1 MNKKYRILLPIIPA
15 LLALLLILVEPFY
28 GLDTMVSDKLYSQ
41 MKGVDNRIKIIAIDE
56 ATLAEFGPFS
66 SWIREK
72 SADLINTLYTNEE
85 NSPAVLAFDVMF
97 IGESDNQVDT
107 ILAEAANNASN
118 IVVASNLV
126 YQGKTKYKSNG
137 MPYYDS
143 WNIAYEEEPYEALLN
158 NAKKG
163 FTNVS
168 ISKDGFVRSTQ
179 LFTDNKDE
187 LLFSFPSQIYNE
199 YQVANGGGNTV
210 EKEIANPFIQF
221 FYGGKPGEVI
231 RYSLKDVL
239 DDKVPS
245 SEFADSIILVGAYAP
260 GMQDSYH
267 SAAKRGS
274 DMYGVEINA
283 NIVNALLHDKTAR
296 PVTPIIIAVLCALII
311 GIYTYA
317 AREMKMYPALIVG
330 LWIVIA
336 YIGLGRVLAT
346 HGYIISVIYFP
357 ITCVLVMAWI
367 VVEKY
372 VLETIKKKRVLDVFK
387 KYMAPQVIDSLAKDE
402 LFQIQLSGENRHVAV
417 LFVDIRGFTTMS
429 EDLAPEEVVKILNEY
444 LSLTTSCIFEHNGM
458 LDKFIGD
465 ATMAVFNAPNDQY
478 DYVYQAVMTAVD
490 MQKKGSTLG
499 KQLAQKYGKE
509 VSFGIGVNVGNAV
522 VGNIGSESRMDYT
535 AIGDTVNTAAR
546 LEARALP
553 GEILI
558 SEAVKDLL
566 KDRITTE
573 FKERM
578 SLKGKQQEVSVY
590 RVLVQED

>member
-1 MNKKYRILLPIIPA
+1 MNKKYKILLPIIPA
-15 LLALLLILVEPFY
+15 ILVLLLILVEPFY
-28 GLDTMVSDKLYSQ
+28 SLDTMVSDKIFSQ
-41 MKGVDNRIKIIAIDE
+41 MNGVDNRIKIIAIDE

-66 SWIREK
+66 SWVREK
-72 SADLINTLYTNEE
+72 SADLINVLYANEE

-143 WNIAYEEEPYEALLN
+143 WNIAYEEEPYEALLH

-179 LFTDNKDE
+179 LFTYNNDE
-187 LLFSFPSQIYNE
+187 LIFSFPSQIYNE
-199 YQVANGGGNTV
+199 YQVVKGGGNTV

-239 DDKVPS
+239 DGKVPA
-245 SEFADSIILVGAYAP
+245 SEFADSIVLVGAYAP

-296 PVTPIIIAVLCALII
+296 PVTPIIIAILCALII

-336 YIGLGRVLAT
+336 YIGFGRVLAT

-367 VVEKY
+367 IVEKY

-402 LFQIQLSGENRHVAV
+402 LFQMQLSGENRHVAV

-429 EDLAPEEVVKILNEY
+429 EALPPEEVVKILNEY

-465 ATMAVFNAPNDQY
+465 ATMAVFNAPNDQD

-558 SEAVKDLL
+558 SEAVNELL

-573 FKERM
+573 YKERM